1 MFTWICP
8 QCGKEVPPSYSECPA
23 CAERRQQAAQPP
35 QPQYP
40 PQPAAPPQPAYPPP
54 QAAPYAPPP
63 QPQYQPPPQPQYQ
76 PPPQPQYQPP
86 PQAAPYAPPAQPQYA
101 PQAQQAYQPTQA
113 YYQPPQSQASV
124 YTIDNGGKKGMPT
137 WLVAVITLV
146 VIGGG
151 LFGVY
156 RILSTRNGKTNA
168 TDPAAAQL
176 PGVISST
183 HPYARYVEV
192 VGVRL
197 LESAAKKPLVR
208 FAVINHSP
216 AELSGLE
223 LRINFTAAAGG
234 SGSEP
239 IAVVDAKVGSVPA
252 YGIKDMESPL
262 ATNLKIYELPDW
274 QFVRTAV
281 EITAPK

>member
-40 PQPAAPPQPAYPPP
+40 PQPAAPPQSAYPPP
-54 QAAPYAPPP
+54 QAARYAPP

-76 PPPQPQYQPP
+76 PPQQPQYQPP
-86 PQAAPYAPPAQPQYA
+86 PQAAPSAPPAPPQYA
-101 PQAQQAYQPTQA
+101 PPQQPGYQQPPA
-113 YYQPPQSQASV
+113 YYQPPQSQAPV

-137 WLVAVITLV
+137 WLVALLTLV

-168 TDPAAAQL
+168 ADSAATQA
-176 PGVISST
+176 PGVITSSN
-183 HPYARYVEV
+183 PYAKYIEV

-197 LESAAKKPLVR
+197 LESADKKPLVR

-223 LRINFTAAAGG
+223 LRINFTASTGG
-234 SGSEP
+234 SGSQP

-262 ATNLKIYELPDW
+262 STNLKIYELPDW
-274 QFVRTAV
+274 QFVRTSV